1 MMSGTKARA
10 MVALLMAGAV
20 AAAVSVGCGGA
31 PSEPAKALEPE
42 KMAESAKPTE
52 PAVPAV
58 PAGETLTSGDFSM
71 VLPLGLQ
78 AGAAY
83 VPENNPLSQ
92 QKIDLG
98 RKLYFDPRLSKDG
111 TVSCATCHD
120 PDKGFS
126 DGRKTSTGIAGQ
138 VGGRNAP
145 TVMNRLFSVEQFWDG
160 RAEDLEAQALGPV
173 QNPVEMGH
181 TLEGM
186 VSTLKRIQAYAPD
199 FEKAFGSPG
208 ITAGRVGMAIASY
221 ERTVLAGNAPYDR
234 YQAGDRAAMSEASVR
249 GMEIF
254 NDAKRGN
261 CLTCHAGFNFTDES
275 YHNIGVGM
283 DRPKPDLGR
292 FTGTKKDFDRGAFKT
307 PTLRNIAQNAPYL
320 HDGSEKTLAG
330 VVEFYD
336 RGGVPN
342 NWLSREIKPLKLSA
356 RDKADLVAFLEALT
370 GEVRGAERPTLPR

>member
-126 DGRKTSTGIAGQ
+126 DGRKTSSGIAGQ

-275 YHNIGVGM
+275 YHNIGAGM

-292 FTGTKKDFDRGAFKT
+292 FTVTKKDFDRGAFKT

>member
-145 TVMNRLFSVEQFWDG
+145 TVMNRLFSVEQFY
-160 RAEDLEAQALGPV
+160 
-173 QNPVEMGH
+173 
-181 TLEGM
+181 
-186 VSTLKRIQAYAPD
+186 S
-199 FEKAFGSPG
+199 
-208 ITAGRVGMAIASY
+208 
-221 ERTVLAGNAPYDR
+221 
-234 YQAGDRAAMSEASVR
+234 
-249 GMEIF
+249 
-254 NDAKRGN
+254 
-261 CLTCHAGFNFTDES
+261 
-275 YHNIGVGM
+275 
-283 DRPKPDLGR
+283 
-292 FTGTKKDFDRGAFKT
+292 
-307 PTLRNIAQNAPYL
+307 
-320 HDGSEKTLAG
+320 
-330 VVEFYD
+330 
-336 RGGVPN
+336 
-342 NWLSREIKPLKLSA
+342 
-356 RDKADLVAFLEALT
+356 LVIS
-370 GEVRGAERPTLPR
+370 